1 MIKMYT
7 TNWCPWCQRAK
18 RVLEEKGLKFDEIN
32 IEELEMSR
40 DELEKITGGRSVPQI
55 VINNKPIGG
64 FDNLFALNQSG
75 KLDELVQS
83 Q

>member
-1 MIKMYT
+1 MYT

>member
-18 RVLEEKGLKFDEIN
+18 RLLEEKKLDFEEIN
-32 IEELEMSR
+32 IEAKDMSR

-55 VINNKPIGG
+55 VINDKPIGG
-64 FDNLFALNQSG
+64 FDNLFALHQSG
-75 KLDELVQS
+75 KLNEILD
-83 Q
+83 

>member
-18 RVLEEKGLKFDEIN
+18 RVLEEKGLKFDVIN

-55 VINNKPIGG
+55 VINDKPIGG